1 MTQATPGVLAEV
13 GRERQRQEAKW
24 GEQNLE
30 PAVWLMV
37 LGEEV
42 GEANNAA
49 LEALM
54 THCDKQ
60 ASVRGARSLDDYRA
74 ELIQVAAVA
83 VSAVESLDR
92 QRARAEQ
99 ALEAQATAAPSPV

>member
-13 GRERQRQEAKW
+13 RRERERQDAKW
-24 GEQNLE
+24 GEQNLD
-30 PAVWLMV
+30 PAVWLMI

-49 LEALM
+49 LEHLM
-54 THCDKQ
+54 
-60 ASVRGARSLDDYRA
+60 GNARDLSHYRT
-74 ELIQVAAVA
+74 ELLQVAAVA

-92 QRARAEQ
+92 QQARLAGSADQ
-99 ALEAQATAAPSPV
+99 

>member
-1 MTQATPGVLAEV
+1 MTRATPGVLAEV
-13 GRERQRQEAKW
+13 QRERQRQEARW
-24 GEQNLE
+24 GEQNLD

-49 LEALM
+49 LEHLF
-54 THCDKQ
+54 TQFDKQ
-60 ASVRGARSLDDYRA
+60 ADLRGARSLDDYRA

-99 ALEAQATAAPSPV
+99 AQGPAAAPSPG